1 MLLDA
6 SQAFDRVNITKRFNM
21 LIENGLSPVVV
32 PLLITL
38 YVKQV
43 MGVKWKSRKGNF
55 VTVTHRVKQGSI
67 ISPALFAM
75 YFEKYREGNEKQSL
89 YKKGVALLVLIQKK
103 SYKRELMSM
112 RDTLLVSYQDKIH
125 TDQMI
130 SYLCVN

>member
-38 YVKQV
+38 YIKQV

-89 YKKGVALLVLIQKK
+89 YKKGVNSNVFCVDTEEELQK
-103 SYKRELMSM
+103 RINVNE
-112 RDTLLVSYQDKIH
+112 RHFTCV
-125 TDQMI
+125 I
-130 SYLCVN
+130 SRQNTY